1 MMWDVRFEMWEGI
14 AHRAWSIGRNER
26 DGMSGET
33 RQDDRW
39 QKTDDRESLVGE
51 AFSDLSPS
59 KVSRDITTL
68 TISTI

>member
-1 MMWDVRFEMWEGI
+1 
-14 AHRAWSIGRNER
+14 
-26 DGMSGET
+26 MSGET